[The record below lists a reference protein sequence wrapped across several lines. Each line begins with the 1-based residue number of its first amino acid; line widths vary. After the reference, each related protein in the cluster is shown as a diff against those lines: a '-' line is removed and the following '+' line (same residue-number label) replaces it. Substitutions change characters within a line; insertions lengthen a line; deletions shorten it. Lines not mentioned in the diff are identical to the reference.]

1 VGALYLGSLII
12 GLGILLMQV
21 AMSSS
26 KDLDTGGDAS
36 ADVDADADA
45 DVHIDADGGH
55 DIDADGG
62 HDVDAH
68 ADHAA
73 DQPHPVGGAAGIVG
87 LFLSFRF
94 WTFAMAGFGLVG
106 SSLHFPSLASPTVT
120 LASAIAVALVAGLG
134 ASYAFRALKASSTNS
149 GAEAKEVVGQVGK
162 VLVPPNSQGHAKVR
176 LLVKGQ
182 MIDYVATTD
191 DESLELGSS
200 VLVEELRGN
209 EIHVSQAPSGLSYS
223 DEQN

>member
-21 AMSSS
+21 AMSTG
-26 KDLDTGGDAS
+26 KDVDTGGDAS
-36 ADVDADADA
+36 ADVDADA

-68 ADHAA
+68 ADHGA
-73 DQPHPVGGAAGIVG
+73 DQPHPAGGAAGIVG

-106 SSLHFPSLASPTVT
+106 SSLHFPDLASPTVT
-120 LASAIAVALVAGLG
+120 LASAIAVALIAGLG
-134 ASYAFRALKASSTNS
+134 ASYTFRALKASSTNS
-149 GAEAKEVVGQVGK
+149 GAEATEVVGQVGK

-191 DESLELGSS
+191 EASLQLGSS

-209 EIHVSQAPSGLSYS
+209 EIHVSPAPSGLSYS

>member
-12 GLGILLMQV
+12 GLGILLLQV
-21 AMSSS
+21 AMSSG
-26 KDLDTGGDAS
+26 K
-36 ADVDADADA
+36 DVDGGGKSFDLHAGADADA
-45 DVHIDADGGH
+45 AGHVDQDGGH
-55 DIDADGG
+55 ASGGDGG
-62 HDVDAH
+62 L
-68 ADHAA
+68 
-73 DQPHPVGGAAGIVG
+73 VG

-106 SSLHFPSLASPTVT
+106 SALHFLH
-120 LASAIAVALVAGLG
+120 LASATAALVTASLVGMVAGVG
-134 ASYAFRALKASSTNS
+134 ASWTFRKLRSTSVNS
-149 GAEAKEVVGQVGK
+149 GAEPRELIGQVGK

-176 LLVKGQ
+176 LVVKGQ

-191 DESLELGSS
+191 DRSLESGAS

-209 EIHVSQAPSGLSYS
+209 EIHVSPAPAGLKYS